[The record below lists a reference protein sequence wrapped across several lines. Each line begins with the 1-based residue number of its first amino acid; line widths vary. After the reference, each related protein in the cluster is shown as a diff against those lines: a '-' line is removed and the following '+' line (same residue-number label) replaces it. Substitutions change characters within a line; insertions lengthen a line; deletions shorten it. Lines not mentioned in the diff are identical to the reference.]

1 MTFFENPRMLFDP
14 YNVIL
19 SLCQKSLVIN
29 HLNISLENL
38 WRIEYAAKIGERRY
52 QNLDF
57 IDDRANL
64 GKILILFMYFMNAW
78 LRLTTVC

>member
-1 MTFFENPRMLFDP
+1 MLFDP

-29 HLNISLENL
+29 YLNKS
-38 WRIEYAAKIGERRY
+38 IEPLAQHADKIGQRRY

-64 GKILILFMYFMNAW
+64 GQILFMYFMNA
-78 LRLTTVC
+78 